1 MFNDLNDVWF
11 WAKVAG
17 LCSSMLNNIDENG
30 KVWLTEDERA
40 MLKTLSEIG
49 PAEAMKL
56 ANR

>member
-1 MFNDLNDVWF
+1 
-11 WAKVAG
+11 
-17 LCSSMLNNIDENG
+17 MLNNIDENG